1 MDTQFQEAVD
11 YCLQNDCKEYKALKS
26 GLFPLI
32 RHVKTIKRRL
42 ELEINKRIKERKHLR
57 IITVNGK
64 ENEWKRST
72 LNTISC

>member
-1 MDTQFQEAVD
+1 MHTQFQEAVD
-11 YCLQNDCKEYKALKS
+11 YCLQNDCKEYKTLKS
-26 GLFPLI
+26 GLYPLI
-32 RHVKTIKRRL
+32 RRVKTIKRRL
-42 ELEINKRIKERKHLR
+42 ELEINKRRKKRKYLQ

>member
-1 MDTQFQEAVD
+1 MHTQFQEAVD
-11 YCLQNDCKEYKALKS
+11 YCLQNDCKEYKALIS

-42 ELEINKRIKERKHLR
+42 ELEINKRIKERKYLQ

-64 ENEWKRST
+64 ENEWERST